1 MSRKALPQ
9 IGDVIV
15 NHTILRV
22 AGEGGMGVVY
32 EVRDRLERS
41 FALKVLRPEK
51 AVDPAVVREFKDEA
65 ISTGAVDHENVVTVL
80 GQGEED
86 GRHFILMEFV
96 DGPPLDELLDARG
109 KLPFSEAIDIVVQVA
124 KALRCAHARG
134 FVHRD
139 VKPENVLLFKDLR
152 ARLTDF
158 GIVKDIS
165 SLKGFLVKGRRVG
178 TAAYA
183 SPEQCLNKR
192 LDAQTDMYSLG
203 AAFYR
208 MVTGRPPFQ
217 GENRSKIMKM
227 HVQLTPKSPID
238 LSPDVPKPLSNLI
251 DKMLAKKQ
259 TDRPENMDRLIEDLV
274 KIQSGKVAIAD
285 QQPRVDPSAL
295 RGIQS
300 TRHSASPTT
309 RKSRVPP
316 EMVIVIALLV
326 LLAVIVTLM
335 VTR

>member
-1 MSRKALPQ
+1 LSGTALPE

-51 AVDPAVVREFKDEA
+51 AADPTLVREFKDEA
-65 ISTGAVDHENVVTVL
+65 VSTGAVNHENVVTVL

-96 DGPPLDELLDARG
+96 DGLPLDELLDARG
-109 KLPFSEAIDIVVQVA
+109 KLPSPEAIEIVVQVA
-124 KALRCAHARG
+124 KALRCAHG
-134 FVHRD
+134 KGLIHRD
-139 VKPENVLLFKDLR
+139 VKPENVLLYEDLR
-152 ARLTDF
+152 TRLTDF

-203 AAFYR
+203 ATFYR
-208 MVTGRPPFQ
+208 IVTGRPPFQ

-227 HVQLTPKSPID
+227 HVQLTPKPPID
-238 LSPDVPKPLSNLI
+238 LVPDLPKPLSNMI
-251 DKMLAKKQ
+251 EKMLAKKQ
-259 TDRPENMDRLIEDLV
+259 TDRPENMERLIEDLL
-274 KIQSGKVAIAD
+274 KIHSGKVAIAD

-300 TRHSASPTT
+300 TRQSVKPTD

-316 EMVIVIALLV
+316 EIVIVIALLII
-326 LLAVIVTLM
+326 LAVVVTMML
-335 VTR
+335 T

>member
-1 MSRKALPQ
+1 MTGKALPE
-9 IGDVIV
+9 IGDVLV
-15 NHTILRV
+15 NHTVLRI

-51 AVDPAVVREFKDEA
+51 ATDPALVREFKDEA
-65 ISTGAVDHENVVTVL
+65 VSTGAVDHENVVTVL
-80 GQGEED
+80 GQGEEN

-96 DGPPLDELLDARG
+96 DGPPLDELLAARG
-109 KLPFSEAIDIVVQVA
+109 KLPPLTAIEIVVQVA
-124 KALRCAHARG
+124 KALRCAHAKG
-134 FVHRD
+134 LIHRD
-139 VKPENVLLFKDLR
+139 VKPENILLHQDLR

-165 SLKGFLVKGRRVG
+165 SLKGYLVKGRRVG

-183 SPEQCLNKR
+183 SPEQCLDKR

-203 AAFYR
+203 ATFYR

-227 HVQLTPKSPID
+227 HVQLTPKSPIALVPD
-238 LSPDVPKPLSNLI
+238 LPKPLSNLI
-251 DKMLAKKQ
+251 EKMLAKKR
-259 TDRPENMDRLIEDLV
+259 TDRPESMDRLIEDLL
-274 KIQSGKVAIAD
+274 KIHSGKVAIAD
-285 QQPRVDPSAL
+285 QQPHVDPSTL
-295 RGIQS
+295 RRIQS
-300 TRHSASPTT
+300 TRYGVKPTA

-316 EMVIVIALLV
+316 EMAIVIVLLV
-326 LLAVIVTLM
+326 ILAAIVMLM
-335 VTR
+335 IT